1 MTYPIDRDRVPR
13 RRAQAVNANGTGEV
27 SDEDRARF
35 APRPG
40 TRCKRCRRIA
50 PRSDGIPC
58 RLCAHDP
65 TGYAYTPE
73 ACAVRLED
81 AKAAVPGLLIVEVLK
96 HAART
101 MRDDE
106 GCK

>member
-1 MTYPIDRDRVPR
+1 M
-13 RRAQAVNANGTGEV
+13 NANGTGEV